1 MVDPITQPKT
11 WEMSLITEPS
21 VAGTGTEPSEQGC
34 KTVNLR
40 FLLFSERGEK
50 KKRVPLFKIH

>member
-11 WEMSLITEPS
+11 WETSLRTEPS

-34 KTVNLR
+34 KTVTLR
-40 FLLFSERGEK
+40 FLLFSGRGGEK
-50 KKRVPLFKIH
+50 KKSSFI

>member
-11 WEMSLITEPS
+11 WETSLRTEPS

-40 FLLFSERGEK
+40 FPSFFREGR
-50 KKRVPLFKIH
+50 KKRVPLFKIY